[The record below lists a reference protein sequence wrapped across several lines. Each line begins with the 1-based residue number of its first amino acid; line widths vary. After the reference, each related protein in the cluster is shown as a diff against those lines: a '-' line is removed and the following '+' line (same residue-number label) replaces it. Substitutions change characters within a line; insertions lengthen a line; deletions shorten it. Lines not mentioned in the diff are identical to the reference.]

1 VPAVRGLPRDADE
14 AFQVR
19 VAWLYHIEG
28 MTQGAVANYLGVTR
42 LRVNR
47 ALADATRNGY
57 VRISIHSP
65 FSLCI
70 ELEEALRTRFGLT
83 TVSIA
88 PRAAAEDHAQQVVA
102 AQLGSYWSRLLA
114 DSAIDHFGIAWGNTL
129 HYGVRAVKPVRRRP
143 RLNVVSV
150 MGGLPKGSDV
160 NSFEITARL
169 AELYGA
175 TPNYLTAPV
184 YASTESSRDTIVAQD
199 VFQHSLSAIRRCD
212 AITTSVGDMSPRSLL
227 IRDGLPGDVAVQ
239 ELEAQGA
246 VGDIMGHFIDA
257 KGRPISH
264 EINQR
269 VIGIDPWEFRGKSN
283 IALASGGTHKVSII
297 HAALRTGIYDTFI
310 SEQRTATA
318 LLDRLES
325 SS

>member
-1 VPAVRGLPRDADE
+1 MTQGLIRDTDE

-28 MTQGAVANYLGVTR
+28 MTQGAVADHLGVTR

-47 ALADATRNGY
+47 ALADASRNGY

-65 FSLCI
+65 YSLCI
-70 ELEEALRTRFGLT
+70 ELEDALRARFNLNV
-83 TVSIA
+83 VSIA
-88 PRAAAEDHAQQVVA
+88 PQAAEAEHAQQVVA
-102 AQLGSYWSRLLA
+102 AQLGSYWSKLLA
-114 DSAIDHFGIAWGNTL
+114 DSGISNFGIAWGNTL
-129 HYGVRAVKPVRRRP
+129 HYGVRAVNPVRRRP

-184 YASTESSRDTIVAQD
+184 YASTQSSRDTIVAQD
-199 VFQHSLSAIRRCD
+199 VFQQSLRTIRRCD

-227 IRDGLPGDVAVQ
+227 IRDGLPGDVPVH
-239 ELEAQGA
+239 ELIAHGA

-257 KGRPISH
+257 AGRPIAH
-264 EINQR
+264 DINRR
-269 VIGIDPWEFRGKSN
+269 VIGIDPWELRGERN
-283 IALASGGTHKVSII
+283 IALASGGPHKVEVIL
-297 HAALRTGIYDTFI
+297 AALRTGIYDAFI
-310 SEQRTATA
+310 SDQRTATD
-318 LLDRLES
+318 LLEQMDRAS
-325 SS
+325 

>member
-1 VPAVRGLPRDADE
+1 MPVTHGLVQDTDE

-28 MTQGAVANYLGVTR
+28 MTQGAVADHLGVTR

-65 FSLCI
+65 YSLCI
-70 ELEEALRTRFGLT
+70 ELEEALRERFNLNV
-83 TVSIA
+83 VSIA
-88 PRAAAEDHAQQVVA
+88 PETADADHAQQVVA
-102 AQLGSYWSRLLA
+102 AQLGSYWSKLLA
-114 DSAIDHFGIAWGNTL
+114 EPGISNFGIAWGNTL
-129 HYGVRAVKPVRRRP
+129 HYGVRAVNPVRRRP

-184 YASTESSRDTIVAQD
+184 YASTQSSRDTIVAQD
-199 VFQHSLSAIRRCD
+199 VFRQSLKTIRRCD

-227 IRDGLPGDVAVQ
+227 IRDGLPGDVAVH
-239 ELEAQGA
+239 ELIAQGA

-257 KGRPISH
+257 AGRPIAH
-264 EINQR
+264 DINRR
-269 VIGIDPWEFRGKSN
+269 VIGIDPWELRRKRN
-283 IALASGGTHKVSII
+283 IALASGGPHKIEVIL
-297 HAALRTGIYDTFI
+297 AALRTGIYDAFI
-310 SEQRTATA
+310 SDQRTATD
-318 LLDRLES
+318 LLERLGGES
-325 SS
+325 